1 MEKRM
6 MKGTI
11 TNLLDE
17 VFNIKLPNKYINNG
31 WISIGGVGSVVRQVH
46 KQLKQND
53 KMKYEK
59 LWVKTESYSGGNSV
73 NIYLLNPT
81 EETKKLSN
89 SIMDLF
95 QYGNFNGMIDLYEYN
110 KDGNVILILEDGQE
124 IEVCSK
130 YNFSRSEPP
139 YGTQEYYEIYPQYKG
154 VV

>member
-1 MEKRM
+1 MKKVM

-11 TNLLDE
+11 TNLFDE
-17 VFNIKLPNKYINNG
+17 VFNIQLPNKYINNG
-31 WISIGGVGSVVRQVH
+31 CISIGGVGSVVRQVH

-53 KMKYEK
+53 KMNYEK

-81 EETKKLSN
+81 EETKKLSK
-89 SIMDLF
+89 SIMNRF
-95 QYGNFNGMIDLYEYN
+95 QYGDFNGMIDLYEYN
-110 KDGNVILILEDGQE
+110 KDGNIKLILEDGQE

-139 YGTQEYYEIYPQYKG
+139 YGCKEYYEVYPQYKG